1 MVIFLGCCHAEHKE
15 PEQLQP
21 LPIEDIT
28 GLVGGLTQYYE
39 IKGHFPESID
49 IFKEY
54 CSDSNLPCNSLDFAK
69 LSWKSVNDKKIT
81 VIYKGDGYSLPIELE
96 RDKDSVDLDKA
107 LENKLRDW

>member
-1 MVIFLGCCHAEHKE
+1 M
-15 PEQLQP
+15 QP